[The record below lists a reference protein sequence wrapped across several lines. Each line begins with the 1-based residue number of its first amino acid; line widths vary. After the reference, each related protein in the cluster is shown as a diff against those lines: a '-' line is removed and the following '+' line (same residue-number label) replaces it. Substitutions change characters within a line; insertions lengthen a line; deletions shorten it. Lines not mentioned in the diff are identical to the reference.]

1 MSETPMPGMAKPA
14 TPTPLLGPSVV
25 VPGGVVVAPAVAAV
39 AAATVPAATV
49 NAAAAAASLASGNPN
64 GGSSTSVAAAA
75 SQAEPDMKGW
85 LLKWTNYLKGYQKR
99 WFVLSKGVLS
109 YYRAEHGAGSYA
121 GGRSAAGKLS
131 IRRRRKGPRPE
142 SKGTMMQCLR
152 APRSPTRLVVP
163 TSSLPDS
170 NSLSSNNAL
179 MKKHSKKL
187 KKNQAEMAHTCRG
200 TISLHGALI
209 HTVDS
214 CTFVISNGGTQTF
227 HIKAANEVER
237 QSWVTALELA
247 KAKAIRAME
256 SDEEEEDNTANTI
269 PSEELNLV
277 VRELTVR
284 LENLKT
290 CYDLITKHGA
300 ALQRALS
307 ELETGDD
314 LANKTKIVSERAT
327 LFRISSNA
335 MINAC
340 SDYLQTAQT
349 QGHKW
354 SKMLQH
360 ERDQKLHL
368 EEMVEQLA
376 RQHSHLEQAATRHR
390 PNAATSASDDE
401 DNEFYDAQ
409 EEGGS
414 VTQEDSSFILNIPVT
429 THHNHRRNSNDA
441 TGSSSEGEDGN
452 SETQQVLV
460 VAENLDNMDVTDRIS
475 VHSSQALTPTLANQ
489 SKVVRKRRTRV
500 PDKPNYPLNLWSI
513 IKNCIGKDLSKIP
526 MPVNFNEPLSMLQRL
541 TEDFEYSEILDKAA
555 QAKDTCEQ
563 LAYVTAFTVSSYSTT
578 SNRTGK
584 PFNPLLGET
593 YECDRTDDLGWR
605 CINEQ
610 VSHHPPMAAQYCEGR
625 GWRCWQ
631 EFTMTSK
638 FRGKY
643 IQIVPLGYAHVEFPA
658 TGNRYTWRKVTT
670 TVHNIIVGK
679 LWVDNHG
686 DMEIFGERNAKGVK
700 CHLKYLPYSYF
711 TRDTQ
716 RRVKGV
722 VMDSSNQV
730 KWVVNGTW
738 DSKIEIAPVTSTSGS
753 TENPVYKTGNY
764 KTAWTRRMPP
774 PDSDRYYNFT
784 LLACQLNEP
793 EPGVAPTD
801 SRLRPD
807 QRLMEDGKWNES
819 NQEKLRLEE
828 GQRARRRQR
837 EAEAE
842 TAAAEGRPYPPYEPI
857 WFGKE
862 KEEGT
867 DNLVHVYNG
876 TYWDAKAKGDWSKCS
891 TIF

>member
-1 MSETPMPGMAKPA
+1 MSEGSLPGMAKPVGGLL
-14 TPTPLLGPSVV
+14 TPTT
-25 VPGGVVVAPAVAAV
+25 VAPGLAVSVSNTA
-39 AAATVPAATV
+39 
-49 NAAAAAASLASGNPN
+49 NAAANSSGTVPPPSSGQNPN
-64 GGSSTSVAAAA
+64 GSNTVAQTA
-75 SQAEPDMKGW
+75 SQAAEPDMKGW

-109 YYRAEHGAGSYA
+109 YYRAEHGAGAYA
-121 GGRSAAGKLS
+121 GGRSAGGKLS
-131 IRRRRKGPRPE
+131 IRRRRKSPRPE

-152 APRSPTRLVVP
+152 APRSPTRLVSP
-163 TSSLPDS
+163 PPSLPDS
-170 NSLSSNNAL
+170 NSSYSNVKER
-179 MKKHSKKL
+179 MVKKKHIQKM
-187 KKNQAEMAHTCRG
+187 KKNQAEMSHTCRG

-290 CYDLITKHGA
+290 CYDLITKHGT

-307 ELETGDD
+307 ELESGDD

-376 RQHSHLEQAATRHR
+376 RQHSHLEQAAANRHR
-390 PNAATSASDDE
+390 PNVTASASDDE

-414 VTQEDSSFILNIPVT
+414 VASQEESSFILNIPVS
-429 THHNHRRNSNDA
+429 THHNHRRSSIDA
-441 TGSSSEGEDGN
+441 TGSSSEGEEGN

-460 VAENLDNMDVTDRIS
+460 VAENIDNMDVTDRIS
-475 VHSSQALTPTLANQ
+475 VHSSQALTPTTLAASQ

-500 PDKPNYPLNLWSI
+500 ADKPNYPLNLWSI

-541 TEDFEYSEILDKAA
+541 TEDFEYAEILDKAA

-722 VMDSSNQV
+722 VMDSANQV
-730 KWVVNGTW
+730 KWVINGTW

-764 KTAWTRRMPP
+764 KTAWTRTLPP
-774 PDSDRYYNFT
+774 PDSDKYYNFT

-793 EPGVAPTD
+793 EPSVAPTD

-807 QRLMEDGKWNES
+807 QRLMEEGKWNES

-857 WFGKE
+857 WFSKE
-862 KEEGT
+862 KEQGT
-867 DNLVHVYNG
+867 DNLVHVYKG
-876 TYWDAKAKGDWSKCS
+876 TYWDAKSKQDWSKS
-891 TIF
+891 PSIF

>member
-1 MSETPMPGMAKPA
+1 
-14 TPTPLLGPSVV
+14 
-25 VPGGVVVAPAVAAV
+25 
-39 AAATVPAATV
+39 
-49 NAAAAAASLASGNPN
+49 
-64 GGSSTSVAAAA
+64 
-75 SQAEPDMKGW
+75 MKGW

-109 YYRAEHGAGSYA
+109 YYR
-121 GGRSAAGKLS
+121 
-131 IRRRRKGPRPE
+131 
-142 SKGTMMQCLR
+142 
-152 APRSPTRLVVP
+152 
-163 TSSLPDS
+163 
-170 NSLSSNNAL
+170 
-179 MKKHSKKL
+179 
-187 KKNQAEMAHTCRG
+187 NQAEMAHTCRG

-390 PNAATSASDDE
+390 PNATTSASDDE

-414 VTQEDSSFILNIPVT
+414 VTLQEDSSFILNIPVT

-441 TGSSSEGEDGN
+441 TGSSSEGEEGN
-452 SETQQVLV
+452 SETQQVSSSHPSEAEGLKCLLNTPVVHLLLLQVLV

-475 VHSSQALTPTLANQ
+475 VNSSQALTPTLLSNQ

-541 TEDFEYSEILDKAA
+541 TEDFEYSDILDKAA

-593 YECDRTDDLGWR
+593 YECDRSDDLGWR

-643 IQIVPLGYAHVEFPA
+643 IQIVPLGYTHVEFPA
-658 TGNRYTWRKVTT
+658 TGNKYTWRKVTT

-686 DMEIFGERNAKGVK
+686 DMEIFGEGSAKGVK

-722 VMDSSNQV
+722 VMDSGNQV
-730 KWVVNGTW
+730 KWVINGTW

-753 TENPVYKTGNY
+753 MENPVYKTGNY

-774 PDSDRYYNFT
+774 PDSDKYYNFT

-793 EPGVAPTD
+793 EPNVAPTD

-828 GQRARRRQR
+828 CQRARRRQR

-842 TAAAEGRPYPPYEPI
+842 TAASEGRPYPPYEPI

-867 DNLVHVYNG
+867 DNLVHVYKG
-876 TYWDAKAKGDWSKCS
+876 TYWDSKAKQDWSKCP

>member
-1 MSETPMPGMAKPA
+1 MSE
-14 TPTPLLGPSVV
+14 VV
-25 VPGGVVVAPAVAAV
+25 VKGG
-39 AAATVPAATV
+39 
-49 NAAAAAASLASGNPN
+49 AAASGAVGQPVVNSAA
-64 GGSSTSVAAAA
+64 GGGPTTA
-75 SQAEPDMKGW
+75 SQSEPDMKGW

-109 YYRAEHGAGSYA
+109 YYRAEHGAGANA
-121 GGRSAAGKLS
+121 GGRGAGGKLS
-131 IRRRRKGPRPE
+131 IRRRRKGPRAE
-142 SKGTMMQCLR
+142 
-152 APRSPTRLVVP
+152 
-163 TSSLPDS
+163 
-170 NSLSSNNAL
+170 
-179 MKKHSKKL
+179 
-187 KKNQAEMAHTCRG
+187 NQAEMTHTCRG

-256 SDEEEEDNTANTI
+256 SDEEEEDTAANTI

-290 CYDLITKHGA
+290 CYDLITKHGS

-307 ELETGDD
+307 ELESGED

-376 RQHSHLEQAATRHR
+376 RQHSHLEQAAHRHR
-390 PNAATSASDDE
+390 PNATTSASDDE

-414 VTQEDSSFILNIPVT
+414 VASQEDSSFILKIPVA
-429 THHNHRRNSNDA
+429 HHHHHRRNSNDA
-441 TGSSSEGEDGN
+441 TGSSSDGEDGN

-460 VAENLDNMDVTDRIS
+460 VTDNLDNMDVTDRIS
-475 VHSSQALTPTLANQ
+475 VNSSQALTPTLSNNNQ
-489 SKVVRKRRTRV
+489 STRVARTRRLRV

-555 QAKDTCEQ
+555 QCKDACEQ
-563 LAYVTAFTVSSYSTT
+563 LAYVTAFTISSYSTT

-686 DMEIFGERNAKGVK
+686 DMEIFGEKSAKGVK

-722 VMDSSNQV
+722 VMDNASQV
-730 KWVVNGTW
+730 KWVINGTW

-753 TENPVYKTGNY
+753 AENPVFKTGNY
-764 KTAWTRRMPP
+764 KTAWNRRLPA
-774 PDSDRYYNFT
+774 SDCEKYYNFT
-784 LLACQLNEP
+784 TLACQLNEP
-793 EPGVAPTD
+793 EPDVAPTD

-819 NQEKLRLEE
+819 NGEKLRLEE
-828 GQRARRRQR
+828 KQRARRRER

-842 TAAAEGRPYPPYEPI
+842 KAAAEGRPYPPYEPI
-857 WFGKE
+857 WFDKRKE
-862 KEEGT
+862 DGT
-867 DNLVHVYNG
+867 DNLVHVFKG
-876 TYWDAKAKGDWSKCS
+876 TYWDAKTKQDWSKCPD
-891 TIF
+891 IF

>member
-109 YYRAEHGAGSYA
+109 YYR
-121 GGRSAAGKLS
+121 
-131 IRRRRKGPRPE
+131 

>member
-25 VPGGVVVAPAVAAV
+25 VPGGVVVAPAIAAV

-49 NAAAAAASLASGNPN
+49 NAAAAASLASGNPN

-109 YYRAEHGAGSYA
+109 YYR
-121 GGRSAAGKLS
+121 
-131 IRRRRKGPRPE
+131 
-142 SKGTMMQCLR
+142 
-152 APRSPTRLVVP
+152 
-163 TSSLPDS
+163 
-170 NSLSSNNAL
+170 
-179 MKKHSKKL
+179 
-187 KKNQAEMAHTCRG
+187 NQAEMAHTCRG

-390 PNAATSASDDE
+390 PSEYLRESTTTTTNGNGDCADHDVVVTPFLYMEQDSPALSISRVEATKKK
-401 DNEFYDAQ
+401 N
-409 EEGGS
+409 
-414 VTQEDSSFILNIPVT
+414 NNCHT
-429 THHNHRRNSNDA
+429 THGEGKKKRNR
-441 TGSSSEGEDGN
+441 T
-452 SETQQVLV
+452 LV
-460 VAENLDNMDVTDRIS
+460 VLARWFGLPNNRKLLRRFAGEVRNC
-475 VHSSQALTPTLANQ
+475 SSL
-489 SKVVRKRRTRV
+489 
-500 PDKPNYPLNLWSI
+500 
-513 IKNCIGKDLSKIP
+513 
-526 MPVNFNEPLSMLQRL
+526 
-541 TEDFEYSEILDKAA
+541 
-555 QAKDTCEQ
+555 
-563 LAYVTAFTVSSYSTT
+563 
-578 SNRTGK
+578 
-584 PFNPLLGET
+584 
-593 YECDRTDDLGWR
+593 
-605 CINEQ
+605 
-610 VSHHPPMAAQYCEGR
+610 
-625 GWRCWQ
+625 
-631 EFTMTSK
+631 
-638 FRGKY
+638 
-643 IQIVPLGYAHVEFPA
+643 
-658 TGNRYTWRKVTT
+658 
-670 TVHNIIVGK
+670 
-679 LWVDNHG
+679 
-686 DMEIFGERNAKGVK
+686 
-700 CHLKYLPYSYF
+700 
-711 TRDTQ
+711 
-716 RRVKGV
+716 
-722 VMDSSNQV
+722 
-730 KWVVNGTW
+730 VVN
-738 DSKIEIAPVTSTSGS
+738 P
-753 TENPVYKTGNY
+753 P
-764 KTAWTRRMPP
+764 RR
-774 PDSDRYYNFT
+774 RFT
-784 LLACQLNEP
+784 L
-793 EPGVAPTD
+793 
-801 SRLRPD
+801 
-807 QRLMEDGKWNES
+807 
-819 NQEKLRLEE
+819 
-828 GQRARRRQR
+828 
-837 EAEAE
+837 
-842 TAAAEGRPYPPYEPI
+842 
-857 WFGKE
+857 
-862 KEEGT
+862 
-867 DNLVHVYNG
+867 
-876 TYWDAKAKGDWSKCS
+876 
-891 TIF
+891 

>member
-1 MSETPMPGMAKPA
+1 MSEIPMPGTAKPA
-14 TPTPLLGPSVV
+14 GGTTPTLVSAGA
-25 VPGGVVVAPAVAAV
+25 VAPGSVV
-39 AAATVPAATV
+39 AAAAVSVVAGSVAANNSTSSSSSNNTNNTTTSSSNNTV
-49 NAAAAAASLASGNPN
+49 GNPN
-64 GGSSTSVAAAA
+64 GSSTVAAA

-109 YYRAEHGAGSYA
+109 YYR
-121 GGRSAAGKLS
+121 
-131 IRRRRKGPRPE
+131 
-142 SKGTMMQCLR
+142 
-152 APRSPTRLVVP
+152 
-163 TSSLPDS
+163 
-170 NSLSSNNAL
+170 
-179 MKKHSKKL
+179 
-187 KKNQAEMAHTCRG
+187 NQAEMAHTCRG

-390 PNAATSASDDE
+390 PNATTSASDDE

-414 VTQEDSSFILNIPVT
+414 VTLQEDSSFILNIPVT

-441 TGSSSEGEDGN
+441 TGSSSEGEEGN

-475 VHSSQALTPTLANQ
+475 VNSSQALTPTLLSNQ

-500 PDKPNYPLNLWSI
+500 TDKPNYPLNLWSI

-593 YECDRTDDLGWR
+593 YECDRTEDLGWR

-643 IQIVPLGYAHVEFPA
+643 IQIVPLGYTHVEFPA
-658 TGNRYTWRKVTT
+658 TGNKYTWRKVTT

-686 DMEIFGERNAKGVK
+686 DMEIFGEGSAKGVK

-722 VMDSSNQV
+722 VMDSGNQV
-730 KWVVNGTW
+730 KWVINGTW

-753 TENPVYKTGNY
+753 MENPVYKTGNY

-774 PDSDRYYNFT
+774 PDSDKYYNFT

-793 EPGVAPTD
+793 EPNVAPTD

-828 GQRARRRQR
+828 CQRARRRQR

-867 DNLVHVYNG
+867 DNLVHVYKG
-876 TYWDAKAKGDWSKCS
+876 TYWDAKAKQDWSKCP

>member
-1 MSETPMPGMAKPA
+1 MSETPMPGSAKPA
-14 TPTPLLGPSVV
+14 GGTTPTLVSVPGSVV
-25 VPGGVVVAPAVAAV
+25 GGVVAT
-39 AAATVPAATV
+39 AAATVVASTV
-49 NAAAAAASLASGNPN
+49 PNNSNNTGGNPN
-64 GGSSTSVAAAA
+64 GSSTVAAA

-109 YYRAEHGAGSYA
+109 YYR
-121 GGRSAAGKLS
+121 
-131 IRRRRKGPRPE
+131 
-142 SKGTMMQCLR
+142 
-152 APRSPTRLVVP
+152 
-163 TSSLPDS
+163 
-170 NSLSSNNAL
+170 
-179 MKKHSKKL
+179 
-187 KKNQAEMAHTCRG
+187 NQAEMAHTCRG

-390 PNAATSASDDE
+390 PNATTSASDDE

-414 VTQEDSSFILNIPVT
+414 VTLQEDSSFILNIPVT

-441 TGSSSEGEDGN
+441 TGSSSEGEEGN

-475 VHSSQALTPTLANQ
+475 VHSSQALTPTLSNH

-500 PDKPNYPLNLWSI
+500 TDKPNYPLNLWSI

-541 TEDFEYSEILDKAA
+541 TEDFEYAEILDKAA

-593 YECDRTDDLGWR
+593 YECDRTEDLGWR

-643 IQIVPLGYAHVEFPA
+643 IQIVPLGYTHVEFPA
-658 TGNRYTWRKVTT
+658 TGNKYTWRKVTT

-686 DMEIFGERNAKGVK
+686 DMEIFGEGSAKGVK

-722 VMDSSNQV
+722 VMDNSNQV
-730 KWVVNGTW
+730 KWVINGTW

-753 TENPVYKTGNY
+753 MENPVYKTGNY

-774 PDSDRYYNFT
+774 PDSDKYYNFT

-793 EPGVAPTD
+793 EPNVAPTD

-828 GQRARRRQR
+828 CQRARRRQR

-842 TAAAEGRPYPPYEPI
+842 TAASDGRPYPPYEPI

-867 DNLVHVYNG
+867 DQLVHVYKG
-876 TYWDAKAKGDWSKCS
+876 TYWDSKAKQEWSKCP

>member
-1 MSETPMPGMAKPA
+1 MSEGSLPGMAKPVGGLL
-14 TPTPLLGPSVV
+14 TPTT
-25 VPGGVVVAPAVAAV
+25 VAPGLAVSVSNTA
-39 AAATVPAATV
+39 
-49 NAAAAAASLASGNPN
+49 NAAANSSGTVPPPSSGQNPN
-64 GGSSTSVAAAA
+64 GSNTVAQTA
-75 SQAEPDMKGW
+75 SQAAEPDMKGW

-109 YYRAEHGAGSYA
+109 YYR
-121 GGRSAAGKLS
+121 
-131 IRRRRKGPRPE
+131 
-142 SKGTMMQCLR
+142 
-152 APRSPTRLVVP
+152 
-163 TSSLPDS
+163 
-170 NSLSSNNAL
+170 
-179 MKKHSKKL
+179 
-187 KKNQAEMAHTCRG
+187 NQAEMSHTCRG

-290 CYDLITKHGA
+290 CYDLITKHGT

-307 ELETGDD
+307 ELESGDD

-376 RQHSHLEQAATRHR
+376 RQHSHLEQAAANRHR
-390 PNAATSASDDE
+390 PNVTASASDDE

-414 VTQEDSSFILNIPVT
+414 VASQEESSFILNIPVS
-429 THHNHRRNSNDA
+429 THHNHRRSSIDA
-441 TGSSSEGEDGN
+441 TGSSSEGEEGN

-460 VAENLDNMDVTDRIS
+460 VAENIDNMDVTDRIS
-475 VHSSQALTPTLANQ
+475 VHSSQALTPTTLAASQ

-500 PDKPNYPLNLWSI
+500 ADKPNYPLNLWSI

-541 TEDFEYSEILDKAA
+541 TEDFEYAEILDKAA

-722 VMDSSNQV
+722 VMDSANQV
-730 KWVVNGTW
+730 KWVINGTW

-764 KTAWTRRMPP
+764 KTAWTRTLPP
-774 PDSDRYYNFT
+774 PDSDKYYNFT

-793 EPGVAPTD
+793 EPSVAPTD

-807 QRLMEDGKWNES
+807 QRLMEEGKWNES

-857 WFGKE
+857 WFSKE
-862 KEEGT
+862 KEQGT
-867 DNLVHVYNG
+867 DNLVHVYKG
-876 TYWDAKAKGDWSKCS
+876 TYWDAKSKQDWSKS
-891 TIF
+891 PSIF

>member
-142 SKGTMMQCLR
+142 
-152 APRSPTRLVVP
+152 
-163 TSSLPDS
+163 
-170 NSLSSNNAL
+170 
-179 MKKHSKKL
+179 
-187 KKNQAEMAHTCRG
+187 NQAEMAHTCRG

>member
-109 YYRAEHGAGSYA
+109 YYR
-121 GGRSAAGKLS
+121 
-131 IRRRRKGPRPE
+131 
-142 SKGTMMQCLR
+142 
-152 APRSPTRLVVP
+152 
-163 TSSLPDS
+163 
-170 NSLSSNNAL
+170 
-179 MKKHSKKL
+179 
-187 KKNQAEMAHTCRG
+187 NQAEMAHTCRG

>member
-1 MSETPMPGMAKPA
+1 
-14 TPTPLLGPSVV
+14 
-25 VPGGVVVAPAVAAV
+25 
-39 AAATVPAATV
+39 
-49 NAAAAAASLASGNPN
+49 
-64 GGSSTSVAAAA
+64 
-75 SQAEPDMKGW
+75 
-85 LLKWTNYLKGYQKR
+85 
-99 WFVLSKGVLS
+99 
-109 YYRAEHGAGSYA
+109 
-121 GGRSAAGKLS
+121 
-131 IRRRRKGPRPE
+131 
-142 SKGTMMQCLR
+142 
-152 APRSPTRLVVP
+152 
-163 TSSLPDS
+163 
-170 NSLSSNNAL
+170 
-179 MKKHSKKL
+179 MKKNK
-187 KKNQAEMAHTCRG
+187 Q
-200 TISLHGALI
+200 
-209 HTVDS
+209 VY
-214 CTFVISNGGTQTF
+214 
-227 HIKAANEVER
+227 
-237 QSWVTALELA
+237 
-247 KAKAIRAME
+247 
-256 SDEEEEDNTANTI
+256 DN
-269 PSEELNLV
+269 
-277 VRELTVR
+277 
-284 LENLKT
+284 
-290 CYDLITKHGA
+290 
-300 ALQRALS
+300 
-307 ELETGDD
+307 
-314 LANKTKIVSERAT
+314 AT
-327 LFRISSNA
+327 
-335 MINAC
+335 
-340 SDYLQTAQT
+340 
-349 QGHKW
+349 
-354 SKMLQH
+354 
-360 ERDQKLHL
+360 
-368 EEMVEQLA
+368 
-376 RQHSHLEQAATRHR
+376 
-390 PNAATSASDDE
+390 TSASDDE

-409 EEGGS
+409 EEGG
-414 VTQEDSSFILNIPVT
+414 TGTLQEDSSFILNIPVT

-441 TGSSSEGEDGN
+441 TGSSSEGEEGN

-475 VHSSQALTPTLANQ
+475 VHSSQALTPTLSNQ

-500 PDKPNYPLNLWSI
+500 TDKPNYPLNLWSI

-643 IQIVPLGYAHVEFPA
+643 IQIVPLGYTHVEFPA
-658 TGNRYTWRKVTT
+658 TGNKYTWRKVTT

-686 DMEIFGERNAKGVK
+686 DMEIFGEGSAKGVK

-730 KWVVNGTW
+730 KWVINGTW
-738 DSKIEIAPVTSTSGS
+738 DTKIEIAPVTSTSGS
-753 TENPVYKTGNY
+753 MENPVYKTGNY

-774 PDSDRYYNFT
+774 PDSDKYYNFT

-793 EPGVAPTD
+793 EPNVAPTD

-828 GQRARRRQR
+828 CQRARRRQR

-867 DNLVHVYNG
+867 DQLVHVYKG
-876 TYWDAKAKGDWSKCS
+876 TYWDSKAKQDWSKCP